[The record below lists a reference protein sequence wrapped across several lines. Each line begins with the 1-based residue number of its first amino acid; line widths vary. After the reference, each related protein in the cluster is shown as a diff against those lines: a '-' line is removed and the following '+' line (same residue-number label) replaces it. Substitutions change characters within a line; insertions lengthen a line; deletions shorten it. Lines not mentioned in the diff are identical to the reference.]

1 MAARAKALPGG
12 FRPGTEKHPVCFVH
26 FFPCAAIQ
34 FTINFKFAVS
44 PQRDL
49 LPADLPVQLRAA
61 YFAMALHAMNS
72 GAAVTA
78 VSVRAA
84 SQPIMAA
91 LRLLPQ
97 W

>member
-12 FRPGTEKHPVCFVH
+12 FRPGSAKYPVCFVH

-34 FTINFKFAVS
+34 LTINFKLAVA

-61 YFAMALHAMNS
+61 YFPMALHAMGS
-72 GAAVTA
+72 GAADTA